1 VKVRSPPDFHFGN
14 MTVTF
19 VFRRIT
25 ANLLVDTQHK
35 ENHLCSSNHIFLY
48 ARINVNPP
56 AFAQMTYKAS
66 KQSTADIIIDQW
78 VTNEARIMSYCFPR
92 VASHIGTFV

>member
-1 VKVRSPPDFHFGN
+1 
-14 MTVTF
+14 
-19 VFRRIT
+19 
-25 ANLLVDTQHK
+25 
-35 ENHLCSSNHIFLY
+35 
-48 ARINVNPP
+48 
-56 AFAQMTYKAS
+56 MTYKAS